1 MIRRPP
7 RSTLFPYTT
16 LFRSRRAG
24 GDVVAIDEAGVR
36 NPVGEEDVLLVE
48 CRVVLDRDVHRR
60 PREAQVGDER
70 SEEHTSEL
78 QSQSN
83 LVCRL
88 LLEKKKKTPR
98 QRDSVHSSRFEQNSH
113 REVSR
118 VTIDGELSS

>member
-16 LFRSRRAG
+16 LFRSQ
-24 GDVVAIDEAGVR
+24 
-36 NPVGEEDVLLVE
+36 PVGYAMHNGRAEMTDFFALLTNP
-48 CRVVLDRDVHRR
+48 H
-60 PREAQVGDER
+60 R

-88 LLEKKKKTPR
+88 LLEKKKNKIQT
-98 QRDSVHSSRFEQNSH
+98 RFETCYH
-113 REVSR
+113 MTVR
-118 VTIDGELSS
+118 VTIDHHTSNHTSSIESP

>member
-16 LFRSRRAG
+16 LFRSAVAG
-24 GDVVAIDEAGVR
+24 GEARFPLGAEPSLSGIR
-36 NPVGEEDVLLVE
+36 RQT
-48 CRVVLDRDVHRR
+48 RVDR
-60 PREAQVGDER
+60 R

-88 LLEKKKKTPR
+88 LLEKKKTKHNGPFAFLKT
-98 QRDSVHSSRFEQNSH
+98 
-113 REVSR
+113 
-118 VTIDGELSS
+118 LSISNYAISALIRHHHKA

>member
-16 LFRSRRAG
+16 LFRSSVGGGQVLVAVAVAADRLQQRAAG
-24 GDVVAIDEAGVR
+24 PLADDAVRVASGQ
-36 NPVGEEDVLLVE
+36 PVVLLE
-48 CRVVLDRDVHRR
+48 VLD
-60 PREAQVGDER
+60 PGR

-88 LLEKKKKTPR
+88 LLEKKK
-98 QRDSVHSSRFEQNSH
+98 N
-113 REVSR
+113 
-118 VTIDGELSS
+118 IDARLSYPC

>member
-16 LFRSRRAG
+16 LFRSDHGAGRAQRASLGQGGESEGADRAG
-24 GDVVAIDEAGVR
+24 QGAAGPSVV
-36 NPVGEEDVLLVE
+36 
-48 CRVVLDRDVHRR
+48 
-60 PREAQVGDER
+60 R

-88 LLEKKKKTPR
+88 LLEKKKKKEHTCYHMILHR
-98 QRDSVHSSRFEQNSH
+98 HIDTNRDCA
-113 REVSR
+113 
-118 VTIDGELSS
+118 L

>member
-16 LFRSRRAG
+16 LFRSVLDPGGAGPGAITSGLEKGVRARDPARTDHRHRRRASWRRLRLCRLCG
-24 GDVVAIDEAGVR
+24 VAIGGLGRA
-36 NPVGEEDVLLVE
+36 
-48 CRVVLDRDVHRR
+48 
-60 PREAQVGDER
+60 PRER

-88 LLEKKKKTPR
+88 LLEK
-98 QRDSVHSSRFEQNSH
+98 
-113 REVSR
+113 
-118 VTIDGELSS
+118 